1 MIVSNLKQLK
11 NKNYLVTIDG
21 NDYKFDEE
29 IILKYRLVKG
39 KELDEKTLNEA
50 ILKNN
55 IAIYYNKALNYAAKY
70 QKGSNE
76 IYDYLKKYE
85 LEDKDI
91 YQIIDKLKDI
101 KIINDDKLINDLV
114 SSLVYNGNGINMIKE
129 KLYQK
134 KFNSNLIDE
143 ALKQINYEDYYD
155 ALNKLAIKA
164 KEKYKKEE
172 NEYKKKIK
180 IKNYLLQRGYTYSDI
195 ENINKA
201 LEK

>member
-91 YQIIDKLKDI
+91 YQIIDKLKNI

-114 SSLVYNGNGINMIKE
+114 SSLVYKGNGINMIKE

-143 ALKQINYEDYYD
+143 ALKQINYDDYYD

-195 ENINKA
+195 ENIDI
-201 LEK
+201 